1 MTENLTLHQLAEH
14 WQQAKSAEVEAIA
27 RRHHVEERIA
37 ALIPGTDEGT
47 TSQTDD
53 GLKIVVTRKLN
64 RTIDPVA
71 YEQARLL
78 IPAEYN
84 PIKTKLE
91 IDIRKLRAVEA
102 ANHTV
107 YSLCQQ
113 FITVKPA
120 KPSIDV
126 REVEEVVNV

>member
-1 MTENLTLHQLAEH
+1 M
-14 WQQAKSAEVEAIA
+14 
-27 RRHHVEERIA
+27 
-37 ALIPGTDEGT
+37 
-47 TSQTDD
+47 
-53 GLKIVVTRKLN
+53 
-64 RTIDPVA
+64 
-71 YEQARLL
+71 L